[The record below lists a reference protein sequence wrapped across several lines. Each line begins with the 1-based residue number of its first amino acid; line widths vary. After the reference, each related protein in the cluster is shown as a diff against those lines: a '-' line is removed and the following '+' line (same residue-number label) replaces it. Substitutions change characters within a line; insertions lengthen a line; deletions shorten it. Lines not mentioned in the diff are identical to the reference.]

1 MSELAHVLRHMLPV
15 DDPNVLV
22 GHATGDDAAV
32 YRLSADRALVVTA
45 DFFTPIVD
53 DPFDFGR
60 IAAANALSDIY
71 AMGGRPLFA
80 LNLVGFPRRLLA
92 DGLLEEIL
100 GGGAQV
106 ARDAGIAILG
116 GHTIDDAEPKYGMVA
131 VGEVDP
137 SRMVTNAAGRAGD
150 VLVLTKAL
158 GSGII
163 ATAVKAGVA
172 PEAVVRA
179 AVDSMATL
187 NRSAAEAA
195 VAVGVHAGT
204 DITGFGLL
212 GHLRS
217 LARASGLSAR
227 VRVADVPFLE
237 GARALVTE
245 GHVPG
250 GTRRNLED
258 LAEDVVFAP
267 SVEPELKTL
276 LADAQTSGGLLLAVP
291 PDKLDNLLAALA
303 GSSPVAA
310 VIGTLEEGEAGR
322 VVVAD

>member
-1 MSELAHVLRHMLPV
+1 MAHVLRHMLPV

-80 LNLVGFPRRLLA
+80 LNLVGFPRKLLPE
-92 DGLLEEIL
+92 GLLEDIL

-106 ARDAGIAILG
+106 AREAGIAILG

-137 SRMVTNAAGRAGD
+137 DRMVTNAAGRAGD

-158 GSGII
+158 GSGVI
-163 ATAVKAGVA
+163 ATAVKAGTA
-172 PEAVVRA
+172 PEGVVRA
-179 AVDSMATL
+179 AVESMATL
-187 NRSAAEAA
+187 NRGAAEAA

-227 VRVADVPFLE
+227 VRVADVPLLE
-237 GARALVTE
+237 GARTLVSE

-258 LAEDVVFAP
+258 LAQDVTFAS
-267 SVEPELKTL
+267 SVEPELRTL
-276 LADAQTSGGLLLAVP
+276 VADAQTSGGLLLAVA
-291 PDKLDNLLAALA
+291 PDKLDELLAALA

-322 VVVAD
+322 VVVG